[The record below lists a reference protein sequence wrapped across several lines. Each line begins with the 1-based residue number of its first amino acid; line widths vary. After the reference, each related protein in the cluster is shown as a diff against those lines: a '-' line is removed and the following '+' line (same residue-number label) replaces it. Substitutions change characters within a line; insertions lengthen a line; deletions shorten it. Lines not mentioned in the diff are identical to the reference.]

1 MSTSTNIDDDYDD
14 NDPHD
19 NEGKEALTK
28 KQLYLEWR
36 RGKVLEYLSQGM
48 NQADIAT
55 KLGVAQSTIYE
66 DVKVIRERARER
78 IRSHIDEGLSLEFE
92 KALVTLQGLKQ
103 VAFRVMKNTVDDRT
117 KHQAMAMIKECN
129 TTTMDLVSN
138 QGMIDG
144 AMKYVEEVCKRMSG
158 KLMAATESSAAASS
172 STPITTNPPAA
183 LVLENQRVHET
194 VNFVVRN
201 EQTGASSTLLCF
213 DLTQCC

>member
-1 MSTSTNIDDDYDD
+1 
-14 NDPHD
+14 
-19 NEGKEALTK
+19 
-28 KQLYLEWR
+28 
-36 RGKVLEYLSQGM
+36 
-48 NQADIAT
+48 
-55 KLGVAQSTIYE
+55 
-66 DVKVIRERARER
+66 
-78 IRSHIDEGLSLEFE
+78 
-92 KALVTLQGLKQ
+92 

-158 KLMAATESSAAASS
+158 KLMAATESSAAATS

-201 EQTGASSTLLCF
+201 EQTGEERCIINPSLF
-213 DLTQCC
+213 